1 MILTVT
7 PNPAIDMTFTVTGL
21 DVGESHRVA
30 AAQVRA
36 GGKGIN
42 VARVAH
48 QLGYETVALAPT
60 GGLTGRDFERQLTA
74 SGVPHRLIPVAT
86 DTRRSITIVDSTH
99 GTATVLNERGGSLT
113 PIEWAALTRAAREL
127 VGQACCLVGS
137 GSLPPDAPDTAYAEL
152 VGMAH
157 RHGIPAVI
165 DTTGPALLLAARAE
179 ADIVKPNRRELVET
193 TGEND
198 PIAGATHLLDLGAG
212 LVLVSL
218 GEAGMLAVA
227 ADDPTHPLR
236 ASLPEPLTG
245 NPTGAGD
252 AAVAAIA
259 VTLAS
264 GSRDPMEI
272 LLRATAW
279 SAAAVLMRLAGEIST
294 SYPEI
299 ESRLLVNRL

>member
-21 DVGESHRVA
+21 DVGESHRVD

-74 SGVPHRLIPVAT
+74 SGVPHRLVPVAA
-86 DTRRSITIVDSTH
+86 DTRRSITIVDSMHDT
-99 GTATVLNERGGSLT
+99 TTVLNERGGPLASA
-113 PIEWAALTRAAREL
+113 EWAALATATLEL
-127 VGQACCLVGS
+127 VGRAHCLVGS

-179 ADIVKPNRRELVET
+179 ADIVKPNRRELAET
-193 TGEND
+193 TGEDD
-198 PIAGATHLLDLGAG
+198 PVIGATHLLGLGAG

-218 GEAGMLAVA
+218 GEAGMLAVT
-227 ADDPTHPLR
+227 ADDPTRPLR

-259 VTLAS
+259 ATLAT
-264 GSRDPMEI
+264 GSRDPLEI

-279 SAAAVLMRLAGEIST
+279 SAAAVLMPLASEISP

-299 ESRLLVNRL
+299 ESRLLIDRL